1 MKKLAILISMVGMFV
16 HAWAQDPQ
24 FSQYF
29 AAPLYLNPA
38 FAGTD
43 SCARLGVNYR
53 NQWPNIEGQFITY
66 SLAYDMHINPLHS
79 GFGVLV
85 LKDKSGSGTIDN
97 TNISGIY
104 SFQQHI
110 YKELNMSIAIQGAY
124 FKENLDWSKIIGD
137 TIYSGPAGPDPIY
150 PPVKTDGS
158 VFDLTGAME
167 LYTNN
172 FYGGISVAHLTQ
184 PIFDFGYYYS
194 TQLAVKYTFN
204 AGAMLPLDNSNSTY
218 LSPNIIIIAQDNFH
232 QTNLG
237 LYIQHKALAGGV
249 NYRWGD
255 AIIATLGI
263 QLWGFKLGYNYDA
276 TVSKLANAAG
286 GAHEMSLG
294 YRFHAKPKNEGF
306 QPIVCPSF

>member
-1 MKKLAILISMVGMFV
+1 MKKLAILISIVGMFS

-66 SLAYDMHINPLHS
+66 SLAYDMHVNPLHS

-85 LKDKSGSGTIDN
+85 WKESSGSGVYTN

-110 YKELNMSIAIQGAY
+110 YKELNMSVAIEGAY
-124 FKENLDWSKIIGD
+124 AKENLDWS
-137 TIYSGPAGPDPIY
+137 TINPTGGIQYISISEV
-150 PPVKTDGS
+150 PPTNS
-158 VFDLTGAME
+158 SLVFDLTSALE
-167 LYTNN
+167 LYTNR
-172 FYGGISVAHLTQ
+172 FYGGLSVAHLTQ

-194 TQLAVKYTFN
+194 SQLAVKYTFN
-204 AGAMLPLDNSNSTY
+204 FGAMLPLDNSNSTY
-218 LSPNIIIIAQDNFH
+218 LSPNIIILQQGNFN

-263 QLWGFKLGYNYDA
+263 QLWGFKLGYSYDA
-276 TVSKLANAAG
+276 TVSKLANDAG